1 MATNLKKNSIIN
13 WTKVSNLLAGN
24 DGSIRENKYPEKY
37 KKKIEFIKR
46 WEEYL
51 MKELE
56 FIKNKE

>member
-1 MATNLKKNSIIN
+1 METNIKKSIIN

-24 DGSIRENKYPEKY
+24 DGSIREYKYPDKY

-46 WEEYL
+46 WEKYL
-51 MKELE
+51 LNELE